1 MTAGGGLLTAETVV
15 DHLRERGVIGGGTA
29 TARALSGGVSNVV
42 LAVDTDRRRLVVK
55 QSLDRLRVADD
66 WFAPRHRILNEATA
80 LGVAAALTPEAVP
93 AVLDVDP
100 ARFTLTVE
108 RAPEGWTDWRWAIF
122 DGQVV
127 PALGGQLG
135 AILGTWHA
143 ATAGGAGLPEPLA
156 TDTETFRS
164 LRVQPYHETLAA
176 RHPEVRPAVDR
187 VVERM
192 LDSRLVL
199 VHGDFSPKNVLAGA
213 GGAWVIDFEVAHLGD
228 PTFDLAFLLTH
239 LLMKAVHRPELADRL
254 DAAGAAFL
262 DRYRASVPGS
272 LAPDLPYLSAH
283 VGCLLLARVA
293 GKSPADYL
301 DRQGREA
308 VWRLGLSLLHEPV
321 TRLADLPARRAR
333 GSHD

>member
-15 DHLRERGVIGGGTA
+15 DHLRERGVIDGGPA

-42 LAVDTDRRRLVVK
+42 LAVDTDHRRLVVK

-66 WFAPRHRILNEATA
+66 WFAPRQRILNEATA
-80 LGVAAALTPEAVP
+80 LGVAATLTPDAVP

-108 RAPEGWTDWRWAIF
+108 RAPEGWTDWRCAIF
-122 DGQVV
+122 DGQVE
-127 PALGGQLG
+127 PALGGRLG
-135 AILGTWHA
+135 TILGTWHA
-143 ATAGGAGLPEPLA
+143 ATVGGAGLPEPLA

-176 RHPEVRPAVDR
+176 RHPEVRAAVDR

-199 VHGDFSPKNVLAGA
+199 VHGDFSPKNVLAG
-213 GGAWVIDFEVAHLGD
+213 GGGTWVIDFEVAHLGD

-239 LLMKAVHRPELADRL
+239 LLMKAVHRPGLADRL

-262 DRYRASVPGS
+262 DRYRASVPAV

-283 VGCLLLARVA
+283 IGCLLLARVA

-301 DRQGREA
+301 DRRGREA

-321 TRLADLPARRAR
+321 TRLADLPARRGR
-333 GSHD
+333 QP

>member
-15 DHLRERGVIGGGTA
+15 DHLRERGIIGGGTA

-262 DRYRASVPGS
+262 DCYRASVPGS